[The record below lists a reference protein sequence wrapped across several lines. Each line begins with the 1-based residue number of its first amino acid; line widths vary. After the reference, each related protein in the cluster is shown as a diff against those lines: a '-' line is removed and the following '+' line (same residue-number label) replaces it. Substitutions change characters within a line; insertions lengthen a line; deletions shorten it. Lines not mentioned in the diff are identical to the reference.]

1 MDIYG
6 RLLSYFGKRHWWPGD
21 NPFEVMVGA
30 VLTQNT
36 SWKNV
41 ENAIDLLKE
50 KGLTTPESMVSA
62 RASTLLAALKP
73 SGYFN
78 VKAKRLLSLCQT
90 VLDHGPGGL
99 YPSILKL
106 PEDELREILLGV
118 KGVGPETADS
128 IVLYAAN
135 YPSFVVDT
143 YTRRLLGRHGF
154 IRGNPPYEAIRR
166 WFMDN
171 LEKDTPLY
179 NEYHALIVACGH
191 HFCSPKNPSCSLCP
205 LGKDPFL
212 KLHDA

>member
-1 MDIYG
+1 MDIYR
-6 RLLSYFGKRHWWPGD
+6 RLLKHFGKLNWWPGE

-36 SWKNV
+36 SWRNV
-41 ENAIDLLKE
+41 EKAIKLLKE
-50 KGLTTPESMVSA
+50 NGLSTPEAIISA
-62 RASTLLAALKP
+62 QKDVLLSALKP

-78 VKAKRLLSLCQT
+78 VKAKRLTSLCQAI
-90 VLDHGPGGL
+90 LDKGSGGL
-99 YPSILKL
+99 YPDILKL
-106 PEDELREILLGV
+106 PEEELRETLLGV

-143 YTRRLLGRHGF
+143 YTRRLLSRHGL
-154 IRGNPPYEAIRR
+154 ISGNPPYEAIRR
-166 WFMDN
+166 FFMDN
-171 LEKDTPLY
+171 IPKDAVLY

-191 HFCSPKNPSCSLCP
+191 HFCSPKNPSCSMCP

-212 KLHDA
+212 NLH